1 MTLCADD
8 GKTTSSTHFIR
19 KFDVGTTTSHVGGD
33 GDSTKEAFFFVFVAV
48 FIGDYNLSWCALTR
62 ECHDVGFLLVE
73 FSVEHLVWN
82 AAKIEQTAEQFGDFH
97 RTCTNK
103 HGTSSIAHLFYFFD
117 DCIIFFTLCLVDT
130 VVHIVALNGTV
141 SWNFYNVEFIDVPE
155 FACFRDGSTRHTSQL
170 VVHAEVVLEG
180 DGSECLSSGL
190 HTHVFLRFN
199 GLVQTIAPT
208 TTFHDTTC

>member
-1 MTLCADD
+1 M
-8 GKTTSSTHFIR
+8 
-19 KFDVGTTTSHVGGD
+19 VGDAT
-33 GDSTKEAFFFVFVAV
+33 
-48 FIGDYNLSWCALTR
+48 
-62 ECHDVGFLLVE
+62 
-73 FSVEHLVWN
+73 
-82 AAKIEQTAEQFGDFH
+82 KIEQTAEQFGDFH
-97 RTCTNK
+97 RTCTYK
-103 HGTSSIAHLFYFFD
+103 HGTSCIAHLFYFFD

-155 FACFRDGSTRHTSQL
+155 FTCFRDGSTRHTSQL

-180 DGSECLSSGL
+180 DGSECLSSGFY
-190 HTHVFLRFN
+190 THVFLRFN